1 MNQLSTADTNET
13 AFGEIALSLSGGG
26 YRAASF
32 HLGVLDLLHRLDLLQ
47 DVRVLSTVS
56 GGTFTG
62 MMHAVNASEGGD
74 FQACYDKLYR
84 FLGRT
89 NVIEGALEGLSR
101 TNGSAQPAMPSLIKS
116 AAQVYASEAMLG
128 DRRFGQLMKGA
139 GGLNDMAFNSV
150 EFRTGNSFRFQTSLS
165 GTAIIGNGDLRVD
178 KEVAAEIR
186 LADIAAASSCFPS
199 AFEPIRF
206 PDDFAWPQ
214 GRSLAS
220 VRSDLGDSFKECVP
234 LMDGGIFDNQGIDS
248 VEHIYQRVGKDGV
261 DDVGL
266 FIISDTSPRSENLFA
281 FPVKNRKGWLTLGG
295 VVRTA
300 WILFIL
306 SLITSISLLLNGI
319 QGFESDEVSVLRG
332 VFLYVIPFI
341 FSISISAS
349 LWWARHRLKNALIGV
364 RANANLAI
372 WPHVRSLSVPE
383 VLELVESRIKSLI
396 VLTTSVFMKR
406 VRNLGYKDIN
416 VYPKY
421 QGKLCPNLIYGL
433 NDSERFGAG
442 VKARHL
448 EPSEKLQALALEA
461 ERVQTNLW
469 FTEEE
474 TLQNLIAC
482 GQATMCF
489 NIMKYILDHKSLD
502 LNAPTSIISKTFTA
516 AQTLWEDLKVNP
528 KKLVRVPAQ

>member
-1 MNQLSTADTNET
+1 
-13 AFGEIALSLSGGG
+13 
-26 YRAASF
+26 
-32 HLGVLDLLHRLDLLQ
+32 
-47 DVRVLSTVS
+47 
-56 GGTFTG
+56 
-62 MMHAVNASEGGD
+62 
-74 FQACYDKLYR
+74 
-84 FLGRT
+84 
-89 NVIEGALEGLSR
+89 
-101 TNGSAQPAMPSLIKS
+101 MPSLIKS

-128 DRRFGQLMKGA
+128 NRRFGQLMKSTGD
-139 GGLNDMAFNSV
+139 LSEVAFNSV
-150 EFRTGNSFRFQTSLS
+150 EFRTGNSFRFQTSRS

-178 KEVAAEIR
+178 KKVAADIR

-214 GRSLAS
+214 GRSLEN
-220 VRSDLGDSFKECVP
+220 VRRDLGDSFNESVP

-266 FIISDTSPRSENLFA
+266 FIISDTSPRNENLLT

-295 VVRTA
+295 VVKAA

-306 SLITSISLLLNGI
+306 SLITSVSLLLNAI
-319 QGFESDEVSVLRG
+319 QGFESGEVSTPRG
-332 VFLYVIPFI
+332 IFLYGIPFI
-341 FSISISAS
+341 FSISISLA
-349 LWWARHRLKNALIGV
+349 LWWARHRVKKALSGL
-364 RANANLAI
+364 REKSNLVI

-416 VYPKY
+416 IYPKY

-433 NDSERFGAG
+433 NDSERFGKG
-442 VKARHL
+442 IKARSL
-448 EPSEKLQALALEA
+448 EPSEKLQSLALNA

-474 TLQNLIAC
+474 TLQNLVAC

-489 NIMKYILDHKSLD
+489 NIMKYILDHKAAD
-502 LNAPTSIISKTFTA
+502 LSIPTSRISETFTA
-516 AQTLWEDLKVNP
+516 VQTLWEDFKVNP
-528 KKLVRVPAQ
+528 KKFVRVPNP